1 MIKGI
6 KPWRICQRQSAATH
20 TEVSGS
26 SRGGVEPL
34 RRPLPS
40 SLHED
45 TRALRLGIEGM
56 SDVMKGSANIRRLR
70 ASHRSIPKMA
80 AKTGSPL
87 DMIPPGTSGT
97 ILRLLHGDGLPNPTP
112 THFRSFAHP

>member
-56 SDVMKGSANIRRLR
+56 SDVMKRVRQYPPTQAHP
-70 ASHRSIPKMA
+70 HRSIPKMA

-87 DMIPPGTSGT
+87 DMIPPM
-97 ILRLLHGDGLPNPTP
+97 DLPAP
-112 THFRSFAHP
+112 S